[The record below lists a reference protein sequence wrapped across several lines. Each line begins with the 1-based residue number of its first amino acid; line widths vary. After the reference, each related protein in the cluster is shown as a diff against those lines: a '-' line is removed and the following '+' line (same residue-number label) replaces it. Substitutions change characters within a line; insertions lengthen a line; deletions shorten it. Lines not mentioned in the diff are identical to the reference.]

1 MSENM
6 DKHMDKTSIKADMLK
21 QVGTEVGVTDWV
33 LIDQQRIQDFAD
45 ATLDQQWIHTDPD
58 KAAKGPFGGPIAHG
72 LLTLSL
78 LPHFGEQVAWVPR
91 PAMSVNYGYNKVRF
105 TAPLPS
111 GSRIRSRL
119 TLESVEDRSDGG
131 FTLII
136 THRIEREG
144 DLLADGGR
152 PIVVA
157 ESVGLIYY

>member
-1 MSENM
+1 MSQSK
-6 DKHMDKTSIKADMLK
+6 DDIKADMLTK
-21 QVGTEVGVTDWV
+21 VGSEVGVTDWV

-45 ATLDQQWIHTDPD
+45 ATLDQQWIHTQPE
-58 KAAKGPFGGPIAHG
+58 KAAQGPFGGTIAHG

-78 LPHFGEQVAWVPR
+78 LPYFGEQVAWIPH

-111 GSRIRSRL
+111 GSRVRSRL
-119 TLESVEDRSDGG
+119 TLESVEDRNDGG
-131 FTLII
+131 LTAII

-144 DLLADGGR
+144 DLIADGGR

-157 ESVGLIYY
+157 ESVGLLYF